1 LSYPKP
7 EAVNVERPW
16 EVEGDGQS
24 LPLLDYL
31 QLLWFRRKLI
41 IAITLFVAV
50 IGYIQVN
57 EIKNVYSASSTMV
70 IGLPESQVVDIQ
82 EVLSRSKSLGDVASE
97 IEVLRSRVLA
107 IRVVERLDLLNYPEF
122 NPSLRVPE
130 KKFFDFIKYLNPKT
144 WIPVCWKKAFKE
156 ATGNETVRQVPAAAA
171 PPSEEEAEEQKYKQ
185 RIATATNIL
194 LGKLNVKPVDWGK
207 VIDITFTSLDPKM
220 AARVANDFPEAYI
233 VDQLEAKFEATE
245 KANAWLTE
253 QLQEMETKVVE
264 SERAVEFYRDEYGL
278 AENQGSTLLDTQVS
292 ELSSQLI
299 IARSELAEVNARL
312 LQLRRLL
319 EGGGQGVETASEVMA
334 SALVQQLRSQE
345 AQALS
350 RQSELS
356 VELGPKHPRMLQVQA
371 EIIEIRQR
379 VRDEVQRIAIGL
391 EHETEFA
398 RTRVASLQSDLRAAR
413 GETSAQNKEAIQL
426 RALQREAAANRALYE
441 TFLNRFKETSS
452 TQGLESSDARII
464 SAAEVPGWPSY
475 PNRKRMLTQYILV
488 GFLGACGLVL
498 ALQMLNPGMMSPEQ
512 VQTVLREFV
521 IGLIPITPGKNT
533 PHDYVLEKP
542 NSGLVEAINSLK
554 FALELSDPDNPVKA
568 VQITS
573 SVPEEGKTTLA
584 IALARVLAGSGKK
597 VILVDGDL
605 RRSSIGKKLDMRE
618 KHKGLSDLVVAGNP
632 ELSEFLL
639 RDEKGGVDFMPTGTA
654 KYANATDIFSSHRM
668 KEIVEMLKSKY
679 DLIIIDTPPVMAVA
693 DARII
698 GRVVDK
704 TIFIVRWDKTPRK
717 VARAAIEQLHRSDV
731 DIAGVVLQQVDL
743 DRYGRMGYGD
753 SGYYYHYGRYG
764 KYYSG

>member
-1 LSYPKP
+1 MDRNM
-7 EAVNVERPW
+7 ENVNPAPW
-16 EVEGDGQS
+16 QTEDNEQK

-50 IGYIQVN
+50 VSYIQVN
-57 EIKNVYSASSTMV
+57 EIKNVYTATSTMV
-70 IGLPESQVVDIQ
+70 IGLPESQVVNIQ
-82 EVLSRSKSLGDVASE
+82 EVLSRGNSLGDVASE

-107 IRVVERLDLLNYPEF
+107 AKVIERLDLLNHPEF
-122 NPSLRVPE
+122 NPSLREPE
-130 KKFFDFIKYLNPKT
+130 TSLFDFLKYLNPKT
-144 WIPVCWKKAFKE
+144 WIPASWKKTLKE
-156 ATGNETVRQVPAAAA
+156 AMGKETMRVVPAAAA
-171 PPSEEEAEEQKYKQ
+171 PASEQDAEEQKRNR

-194 LGKLNVKPVDWGK
+194 ISKLNVKAVDWGK
-207 VIDITFTSLDPKM
+207 VINITFSSLDPKT
-220 AARVANDFPEAYI
+220 ASRVANDFPEAYI

-245 KANAWLTE
+245 KANAWLTG
-253 QLQEMETKVVE
+253 QLQELETMVVD

-278 AENQGSTLLDTQVS
+278 AEGSGNTLLDTQVS

-312 LQLRRLL
+312 NQLRRLL
-319 EGGGQGVETASEVMA
+319 ESGGQGAETAAEVMS
-334 SALVQQLRSQE
+334 SALVQQLRTQE

-356 VELGPKHPRMLQVQA
+356 VELGPKHPRMLQVSA
-371 EIIEIRQR
+371 EIIEIRER
-379 VRDEVQRIAIGL
+379 IRDEVQRIAIGL
-391 EHETEFA
+391 EQEAEFA
-398 RTRVASLQSDLRAAR
+398 RTRVASLETNLRAAR

-426 RALQREAAANRALYE
+426 RALQREAAANRTLYQ

-464 SAAEVPGWPSY
+464 SAAEVPGWPSS
-475 PNRKRMLTQYILV
+475 PNRKKLLTQYILL
-488 GFLGACGLVL
+488 GFFGACGLVL
-498 ALQMLNPGMMSPEQ
+498 ALQMLNPGMMTPEQ
-512 VQTVLREFV
+512 VQQVLKEYV
-521 IGLIPITPGKNT
+521 IGLIPISPNKAA

-554 FALELSDPDNPVKA
+554 FGLSLSDPDHPVKA
-568 VQITS
+568 IQVTS

-584 IALARVLAGSGKK
+584 VALARVMAASGQK
-597 VILVDGDL
+597 VVLIDGDL
-605 RRSSIGKKLDMRE
+605 RRSSIGKKLNMPE
-618 KHKGLSDLVVAGNP
+618 KHKGLSDLVLAGDEP
-632 ELSEFLL
+632 LAEFLL
-639 RDEKGGVDFMPTGTA
+639 RDEKGNVDVIPTGTA

-668 KEIVEMLKSKY
+668 EEIVAMLKSIY

-698 GRVVDK
+698 GRIVDK
-704 TIFIVRWDKTPRK
+704 TLFVVRWDKTPRK
-717 VARAAIEQLHRSDV
+717 VARAAVEQLHRAEV

>member
-1 LSYPKP
+1 MS
-7 EAVNVERPW
+7 ERNPDGLRPNAPW
-16 EVEGDGQS
+16 EAEENEQT

-41 IAITLFVAV
+41 VAITAFVAV
-50 IGYIQVN
+50 VGYIQVS
-57 EIKNVYSASSTMV
+57 EIKDVYSARSTML
-70 IGLPESQVVDIQ
+70 IGLPESKVVDIQ
-82 EVLSRSKSLGDVASE
+82 AVLSGVTSVGDVASE
-97 IEVLRSRVLA
+97 MEVLRSRVLA
-107 IRVVERLDLLNYPEF
+107 AKVIARLDLLNHPEF
-122 NPSLRVPE
+122 NPSLRAPE
-130 KKFFDFIKYLNPKT
+130 TSLFDFLRYLNPKT
-144 WIPVCWKKAFKE
+144 WVPNSWKSAIKE
-156 ATGNETVRQVPAAAA
+156 AMGRETVRAA
-171 PPSEEEAEEQKYKQ
+171 PAPVSEQEAEQ
-185 RIATATNIL
+185 RRQERQVSTATNIL
-194 LGKLNVKPVDWGK
+194 LGKLEVTPVEWGK
-207 VIDITFTSLDPKM
+207 VLNITYSSHDPKT
-220 AARVANDFPEAYI
+220 AARIANEIPEAYI

-253 QLQEMETKVVE
+253 QLRELETKVVE
-264 SERAVEFYRDEYGL
+264 SERAVEIYRDEHGL
-278 AENQGSTLLDTQVS
+278 AGDAGGSLLDAQVS
-292 ELSSQLI
+292 ELNSQLI
-299 IARSELAEVNARL
+299 IARAELAEVNARL

-334 SALVQQLRSQE
+334 SALVQQLRTQE

-356 VELGPKHPRMLQVQA
+356 VEYGPKHPRMLQVQSEIA
-371 EIIEIRQR
+371 ELRERIR
-379 VRDEVQRIAIGL
+379 VEVARIAVGL
-391 EHETEFA
+391 ENEGEFA
-398 RTRVASLQSDLRAAR
+398 RTRVASLENSLRAAR
-413 GETSAQNKEAIQL
+413 GETSEQNKVAIQL

-452 TQGLESSDARII
+452 TEGLESSNARVI

-475 PNRKRMLTQYILV
+475 PNRKKLLTQYVLL

-498 ALQMLNPGMMSPEQ
+498 GLQMLNPGMMSPEQ
-512 VQTVLREFV
+512 VQKALREFV
-521 IGLIPITPGKNT
+521 IGLVPITPGKST

-542 NSGLVEAINSLK
+542 SSGLVEALNSIK
-554 FALELSDPDNPVKA
+554 FALELSDPDHPVKA
-568 VQITS
+568 IQVTS

-584 IALARVLAGSGKK
+584 IALARVVASSGKR

-605 RRSSIGKKLDMRE
+605 RRSSIARKLDLRE
-618 KHKGLSDLVVAGNP
+618 KHKGLSDLVVAVNP
-632 ELSEFLL
+632 QLEEFIL
-639 RDEKGGVDFMPTGTA
+639 RDEKGSVDFMPTGTA

-668 KEIVEMLKSKY
+668 ADIVGMLKARY
-679 DLIIIDTPPVMAVA
+679 DLVVIDTPPVMAVA

-704 TIFIVRWDKTPRK
+704 TIFVVRWDRTPRK
-717 VARAAIEQLHRSDV
+717 VARAAVEQLHRAEV